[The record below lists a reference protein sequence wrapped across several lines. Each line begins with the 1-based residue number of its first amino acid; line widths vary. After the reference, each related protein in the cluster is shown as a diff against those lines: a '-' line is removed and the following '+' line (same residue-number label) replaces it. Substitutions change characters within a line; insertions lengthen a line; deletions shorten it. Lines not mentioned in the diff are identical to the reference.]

1 MRLHRTKPA
10 EPTTYHCTS
19 RLVAEVP
26 FLNTD
31 QKRVLRTRLKR
42 LTRFCRMLLINFTI
56 MGNHY
61 HLLARSPKKK
71 SLSDAQLLKSL
82 RQFYGPRSPQ
92 VEEFLEA
99 LQSDPPLLAQLR
111 AQYLARMGDV
121 SVLNK
126 ELKEGFTRWYNREH
140 EREGTLW
147 SKRFDSVIVGPTCW
161 DVMVVSAYID
171 LNALRARLVADPK
184 DYPFCGYAEALA
196 GDKEARA
203 GLGTFLPPGSWKER
217 LADYRMLLYGTG
229 GSTRQRGK
237 AVLKP
242 EVIAKVMKQK
252 GKLTLAQVLR
262 VRVRYFTNGVVVGA
276 EEYVEKIWR
285 KHCRKRGSKRKTGA
299 RKMKGAEWGPMRVM
313 RDLQKDVLG

>member
-26 FLNTD
+26 FLTHD
-31 QKRVLRTRLKR
+31 EKRVLRARLRK
-42 LTRFCRMLLINFTI
+42 LTRFCRMLLITFTL

-61 HLLARSPKKK
+61 HVLARSPKKK
-71 SLSDAQLLKSL
+71 TLSDAQLLKSL

-111 AQYLARMGDV
+111 ARYLARMGDV
-121 SVLNK
+121 SVFNK
-126 ELKEGFTRWYNREH
+126 ELKEGFTRWYNRRH
-140 EREGTLW
+140 DREGTLW
-147 SKRFDSVIVGPTCW
+147 SKRFDSVIVGPTLR
-161 DVMVVSAYID
+161 DLMVVSAYID

-184 DYPFCGYAEALA
+184 DYPFGGYAEALA
-196 GDKEARA
+196 GDREARA
-203 GLGTFLPPGSWKER
+203 GLGTFLPPGRWQER
-217 LADYRMLLYGTG
+217 LAHYRMVLYGTG
-229 GSTRQRGK
+229 GSTRQPGK

-252 GKLTLAQVLR
+252 GQLSLAQVLR
-262 VRVRYFTNGVVVGA
+262 VRVRYFTNGVVVGS

-285 KHCRKRGSKRKTGA
+285 KYCKRRGSKRKTGA
-299 RKMKGAEWGPMRVM
+299 RKMKGAEWGEMRVM